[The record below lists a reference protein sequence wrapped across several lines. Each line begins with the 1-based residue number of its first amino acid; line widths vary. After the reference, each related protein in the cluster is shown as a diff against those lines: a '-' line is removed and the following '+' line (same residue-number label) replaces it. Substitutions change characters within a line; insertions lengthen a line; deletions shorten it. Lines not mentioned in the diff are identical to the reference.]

1 MKTSRFSDSQ
11 ILAILKQAEA
21 GTPVSAVNQHR
32 KLTTN
37 QHPKLTS
44 GRLKLLG
51 FNTLF
56 SLFKSIRIVARFQ
69 NIAMV
74 GNTV

>member
-1 MKTSRFSDSQ
+1 LNTALMKKGLRH
-11 ILAILKQAEA
+11 LAFVGYAN
-21 GTPVSAVNQHR
+21 VVNQHR

-44 GRLKLLG
+44 GHLKLLG

-56 SLFKSIRIVARFQ
+56 SLFKPIRIVARFQ
-69 NIAMV
+69 DIAMV
-74 GNTV
+74 GHPI